1 MLYMIKESINRW
13 IEQRKLRGY
22 YVFSYEDVR
31 TAYPS
36 KSEEYISTSLTRLIS
51 SKVIINPAK
60 GFYVIV
66 PTEYALSGIVP
77 AVFYID
83 RMMDHLNREYYVG
96 LLNAASFYGAAHQRP
111 QSFCVINDNAP
122 IRNGERAGINFMFI
136 RAKYIHTDYLIP
148 HKGKLGK
155 INVSSPELTAI
166 DLVAYQDKIGGLNR
180 ACTVLSE
187 LADSLDFDNVNHDFF
202 TIHGLPVFQRLGYIL
217 EVVLEEN
224 ELAEKLY
231 LKMKE
236 SGFVKFRKIPFK
248 IGKPTVGCEQ
258 NAKWK
263 VIINQE
269 IDID

>member
-1 MLYMIKESINRW
+1 MIKESINNW

-36 KSEEYISTSLTRLIS
+36 KSKEYISTSLTRLIS
-51 SKVIINPAK
+51 NKIIINPTK

-83 RMMDHLNREYYVG
+83 RMMEYLKREYYVG

-111 QSFCVINDNAP
+111 QSFCVMNDNSP
-122 IRNGERAGINFMFI
+122 IRSGERAGISFMFI
-136 RAKYIHTDYLIP
+136 RTNHIYTNYLVP
-148 HKGKLGK
+148 HKGKLGN

-180 ACTVLSE
+180 VCTVLSE
-187 LADSLDFDNVNHDFF
+187 LVDSLDFENVNPDFF

-217 EVVLEEN
+217 EDVLEEY
-224 ELAEKLY
+224 ELAETLY
-231 LKMKE
+231 SKMKE
-236 SGFVKFRKIPFK
+236 YGFIKFRKIPFK
-248 IGKPTVGCEQ
+248 IGKPTIECKKNG
-258 NAKWK
+258 KWK

-269 IDID
+269 IDIDE